1 MTGLAEQP
9 ISAQENPSG
18 KSNIDKVFNC
28 LNIDGNF
35 YISERYK
42 NYLWHVFCLEEVS
55 SFVNA
60 QQGEQQQPSPR
71 KNRKP
76 KAPKGNFQ
84 IPCILL

>member
-1 MTGLAEQP
+1 MVIIFEG
-9 ISAQENPSG
+9 
-18 KSNIDKVFNC
+18 F
-28 LNIDGNF
+28 
-35 YISERYK
+35 K
-42 NYLWHVFCLEEVS
+42 NYLWHVFCLEEVA

-76 KAPKGNFQ
+76 KAPKGIFQ

>member
-1 MTGLAEQP
+1 MVITF
-9 ISAQENPSG
+9 
-18 KSNIDKVFNC
+18 FND
-28 LNIDGNF
+28 IKITYGMF
-35 YISERYK
+35 Y
-42 NYLWHVFCLEEVS
+42 CLEEVS

>member
-1 MTGLAEQP
+1 MV
-9 ISAQENPSG
+9 ISTSLKDLKTTYG
-18 KSNIDKVFNC
+18 MF
-28 LNIDGNF
+28 
-35 YISERYK
+35 
-42 NYLWHVFCLEEVS
+42 FCLEEVA

-84 IPCILL
+84 IPCIML